1 MKMKKKM
8 LCLGMVL
15 VLGMMILSGC
25 KIRNYN
31 SKLIDINNGEDGIT
45 LGYANFVFKYNQARY
60 DTQYGDS
67 YGAKLWTED
76 MTGMGQTFADQ
87 VKDNIVETL
96 ETQYVI
102 KKHADEY
109 TPQEVTNL
117 ATLIARIIDF
127 KSHYTCKHSLGV
139 AKRAEAMAIHFN
151 YDQEKT
157 IRYYLAGALHDVG
170 KLMIHNS
177 ILKKPGRL
185 TDEEYLV
192 MKNHAHYTYEILKNL
207 KGMQDI
213 TTWASHH
220 HEKLNG
226 EGYPFGLTAK
236 ELSQEERT
244 MTCVDIYQAL
254 AEERPYKKGFPHN
267 QVMQMMYEMARKG
280 ELDETIVDEVH
291 AVFRFYHL
299 EDQVSVTEILVSQ

>member
-45 LGYANFVFKYNQARY
+45 LGYANFIFKYNQARY

-109 TPQEVTNL
+109 KVEITDEDKTK
-117 ATLIARIIDF
+117 IDDTTKKF
-127 KSHYTCKHSLGV
+127 MEENSSSALN
-139 AKRAEAMAIHFN
+139 AM
-151 YDQEKT
+151 
-157 IRYYLAGALHDVG
+157 GADEDVV
-170 KLMIHNS
+170 KQM
-177 ILKKPGRL
+177 L
-185 TDEEYLV
+185 TDMVYVSKMEKAMTDRGRADGAITDANSSSTYINNLV
-192 MKNHAHYTYEILKNL
+192 ENWKSSYEFSVDDDLLKQL
-207 KGMQDI
+207 KVDDLFVADKAKTSN
-213 TTWASHH
+213 TTNSTQG
-220 HEKLNG
+220 K
-226 EGYPFGLTAK
+226 
-236 ELSQEERT
+236 
-244 MTCVDIYQAL
+244 
-254 AEERPYKKGFPHN
+254 
-267 QVMQMMYEMARKG
+267 
-280 ELDETIVDEVH
+280 
-291 AVFRFYHL
+291 
-299 EDQVSVTEILVSQ
+299 

>member
-8 LCLGMVL
+8 LCLGMIL

-25 KIRNYN
+25 KIRNYS

-109 TPQEVTNL
+109 KVEITDEDKTK
-117 ATLIARIIDF
+117 IDDTTKKF
-127 KSHYTCKHSLGV
+127 MEENSSSALN
-139 AKRAEAMAIHFN
+139 AM
-151 YDQEKT
+151 
-157 IRYYLAGALHDVG
+157 GADEDVV
-170 KLMIHNS
+170 KQM
-177 ILKKPGRL
+177 L
-185 TDEEYLV
+185 TDMVYVSKMEKAMTDRGRADGAITDANSSSTYINNLV
-192 MKNHAHYTYEILKNL
+192 ENWKSSYEFSVDDDLLKQL
-207 KGMQDI
+207 KVDDLFVADKAKTGN
-213 TTWASHH
+213 TTNSTQG
-220 HEKLNG
+220 K
-226 EGYPFGLTAK
+226 
-236 ELSQEERT
+236 
-244 MTCVDIYQAL
+244 
-254 AEERPYKKGFPHN
+254 
-267 QVMQMMYEMARKG
+267 
-280 ELDETIVDEVH
+280 
-291 AVFRFYHL
+291 
-299 EDQVSVTEILVSQ
+299 

>member
-109 TPQEVTNL
+109 KVEITDEDKNKIDDTTKKFMEENSSS
-117 ATLIARIIDF
+117 TLN
-127 KSHYTCKHSLGV
+127 
-139 AKRAEAMAIHFN
+139 AM
-151 YDQEKT
+151 
-157 IRYYLAGALHDVG
+157 GADEDVV
-170 KLMIHNS
+170 KQM
-177 ILKKPGRL
+177 L
-185 TDEEYLV
+185 TDMVYVFKMEKAITDRGRADGAITDANSSSTYINNLV
-192 MKNHAHYTYEILKNL
+192 ENWKSSYEFTVDDDLLKQL
-207 KGMQDI
+207 KVDDLFVQDKAKTSN
-213 TTWASHH
+213 TTNSTQG
-220 HEKLNG
+220 K
-226 EGYPFGLTAK
+226 
-236 ELSQEERT
+236 
-244 MTCVDIYQAL
+244 
-254 AEERPYKKGFPHN
+254 
-267 QVMQMMYEMARKG
+267 
-280 ELDETIVDEVH
+280 
-291 AVFRFYHL
+291 
-299 EDQVSVTEILVSQ
+299 

>member
-1 MKMKKKM
+1 
-8 LCLGMVL
+8 MVL

-109 TPQEVTNL
+109 KVEITDEDKNKIDDTTKKFMEENSSS
-117 ATLIARIIDF
+117 TLN
-127 KSHYTCKHSLGV
+127 
-139 AKRAEAMAIHFN
+139 AM
-151 YDQEKT
+151 
-157 IRYYLAGALHDVG
+157 GADEDVV
-170 KLMIHNS
+170 KQM
-177 ILKKPGRL
+177 L
-185 TDEEYLV
+185 TDMVYVFKMEKAITDRGRADGAITDANSSSTYINNLV
-192 MKNHAHYTYEILKNL
+192 ENWKSSYEFTVDDDLLKQL
-207 KGMQDI
+207 KVDDLFVQDKAKTSN
-213 TTWASHH
+213 TTNSTQG
-220 HEKLNG
+220 K
-226 EGYPFGLTAK
+226 
-236 ELSQEERT
+236 
-244 MTCVDIYQAL
+244 
-254 AEERPYKKGFPHN
+254 
-267 QVMQMMYEMARKG
+267 
-280 ELDETIVDEVH
+280 
-291 AVFRFYHL
+291 
-299 EDQVSVTEILVSQ
+299 

>member
-8 LCLGMVL
+8 LCLGMIL

-25 KIRNYN
+25 KIRNYS

-109 TPQEVTNL
+109 NVEITDEDKTK
-117 ATLIARIIDF
+117 IDDTTKKF
-127 KSHYTCKHSLGV
+127 MEENSSSALN
-139 AKRAEAMAIHFN
+139 AM
-151 YDQEKT
+151 
-157 IRYYLAGALHDVG
+157 GADEDVV
-170 KLMIHNS
+170 KQM
-177 ILKKPGRL
+177 L
-185 TDEEYLV
+185 TDMVYVSKMEKAMTDRGRADGAITDANSSSTYINNLV
-192 MKNHAHYTYEILKNL
+192 ENWKSSYEFSVDDDLLKQL
-207 KGMQDI
+207 KVDDLFVADKAKTSN
-213 TTWASHH
+213 TTNSTQG
-220 HEKLNG
+220 K
-226 EGYPFGLTAK
+226 
-236 ELSQEERT
+236 
-244 MTCVDIYQAL
+244 
-254 AEERPYKKGFPHN
+254 
-267 QVMQMMYEMARKG
+267 
-280 ELDETIVDEVH
+280 
-291 AVFRFYHL
+291 
-299 EDQVSVTEILVSQ
+299 

>member
-109 TPQEVTNL
+109 KVEITDEDKTKIDDTTKKFMEENSSS
-117 ATLIARIIDF
+117 TLN
-127 KSHYTCKHSLGV
+127 
-139 AKRAEAMAIHFN
+139 AM
-151 YDQEKT
+151 
-157 IRYYLAGALHDVG
+157 GADEDVV
-170 KLMIHNS
+170 KQM
-177 ILKKPGRL
+177 L
-185 TDEEYLV
+185 TDMVYVFKMEKAMTDRGRADGAITDANSSSTYINNLV
-192 MKNHAHYTYEILKNL
+192 ENWKSSYEFTVDDDLLKQL
-207 KGMQDI
+207 KVDDLFVADKAKTSN
-213 TTWASHH
+213 TTNSTQG
-220 HEKLNG
+220 K
-226 EGYPFGLTAK
+226 
-236 ELSQEERT
+236 
-244 MTCVDIYQAL
+244 
-254 AEERPYKKGFPHN
+254 
-267 QVMQMMYEMARKG
+267 
-280 ELDETIVDEVH
+280 
-291 AVFRFYHL
+291 
-299 EDQVSVTEILVSQ
+299 

>member
-8 LCLGMVL
+8 LCLGVIL

-25 KIRNYN
+25 KIRNYS

-109 TPQEVTNL
+109 NVEITDEDKTK
-117 ATLIARIIDF
+117 IDDTTKKF
-127 KSHYTCKHSLGV
+127 MEENSSSALN
-139 AKRAEAMAIHFN
+139 AM
-151 YDQEKT
+151 
-157 IRYYLAGALHDVG
+157 GADEDVV
-170 KLMIHNS
+170 KQM
-177 ILKKPGRL
+177 L
-185 TDEEYLV
+185 TDMVYVSKMEKAMTDRGRADGAITDANSSSTYINNLV
-192 MKNHAHYTYEILKNL
+192 ENWKSSYEFSVDDDLLKQL
-207 KGMQDI
+207 KVDDLFVADKAKTGN
-213 TTWASHH
+213 TTNSTQG
-220 HEKLNG
+220 K
-226 EGYPFGLTAK
+226 
-236 ELSQEERT
+236 
-244 MTCVDIYQAL
+244 
-254 AEERPYKKGFPHN
+254 
-267 QVMQMMYEMARKG
+267 
-280 ELDETIVDEVH
+280 
-291 AVFRFYHL
+291 
-299 EDQVSVTEILVSQ
+299 

>member
-1 MKMKKKM
+1 MKKKM

-45 LGYANFVFKYNQARY
+45 LGYANFIFKYNQARY

-109 TPQEVTNL
+109 KVEITDEDKTKIDDTTKKFMEENSSS
-117 ATLIARIIDF
+117 TLN
-127 KSHYTCKHSLGV
+127 
-139 AKRAEAMAIHFN
+139 AM
-151 YDQEKT
+151 
-157 IRYYLAGALHDVG
+157 GADEDVV
-170 KLMIHNS
+170 KQM
-177 ILKKPGRL
+177 L
-185 TDEEYLV
+185 TDMVYVFKMEKAMTDRGRADGAITDANSSSTYINNLV
-192 MKNHAHYTYEILKNL
+192 ENWKSSYEFTVDDDLLKQL
-207 KGMQDI
+207 KVDDLFVQDKAKTSN
-213 TTWASHH
+213 TTNSTQG
-220 HEKLNG
+220 K
-226 EGYPFGLTAK
+226 
-236 ELSQEERT
+236 
-244 MTCVDIYQAL
+244 
-254 AEERPYKKGFPHN
+254 
-267 QVMQMMYEMARKG
+267 
-280 ELDETIVDEVH
+280 
-291 AVFRFYHL
+291 
-299 EDQVSVTEILVSQ
+299 

>member
-109 TPQEVTNL
+109 KVEITDEDKTKIDDTTKKFMEENSSS
-117 ATLIARIIDF
+117 TLN
-127 KSHYTCKHSLGV
+127 
-139 AKRAEAMAIHFN
+139 AM
-151 YDQEKT
+151 
-157 IRYYLAGALHDVG
+157 GADEDVV
-170 KLMIHNS
+170 KQM
-177 ILKKPGRL
+177 L
-185 TDEEYLV
+185 TDMVYVFKMEKAITDRGRADGAITDANSSSTYINNLV
-192 MKNHAHYTYEILKNL
+192 ENWKSSYEFTVDDDLLKQL
-207 KGMQDI
+207 KVDDLFVQDKAKTSN
-213 TTWASHH
+213 TTNSTQG
-220 HEKLNG
+220 K
-226 EGYPFGLTAK
+226 
-236 ELSQEERT
+236 
-244 MTCVDIYQAL
+244 
-254 AEERPYKKGFPHN
+254 
-267 QVMQMMYEMARKG
+267 
-280 ELDETIVDEVH
+280 
-291 AVFRFYHL
+291 
-299 EDQVSVTEILVSQ
+299 

>member
-8 LCLGMVL
+8 LCLGMIL

-25 KIRNYN
+25 KIRNYS

-109 TPQEVTNL
+109 KVEITDEDKTK
-117 ATLIARIIDF
+117 IDDTTKKF
-127 KSHYTCKHSLGV
+127 MEENSSSALN
-139 AKRAEAMAIHFN
+139 AM
-151 YDQEKT
+151 
-157 IRYYLAGALHDVG
+157 GADEDVV
-170 KLMIHNS
+170 KQM
-177 ILKKPGRL
+177 L
-185 TDEEYLV
+185 TDMVYVFKMEKAMTDRGRADGAITDANSSSTYINNLV
-192 MKNHAHYTYEILKNL
+192 ENWRSSYEFSVDDDLLKQL
-207 KGMQDI
+207 KVDDLFVADKAKTGN
-213 TTWASHH
+213 TTNSTQG
-220 HEKLNG
+220 K
-226 EGYPFGLTAK
+226 
-236 ELSQEERT
+236 
-244 MTCVDIYQAL
+244 
-254 AEERPYKKGFPHN
+254 
-267 QVMQMMYEMARKG
+267 
-280 ELDETIVDEVH
+280 
-291 AVFRFYHL
+291 
-299 EDQVSVTEILVSQ
+299 

>member
-109 TPQEVTNL
+109 KVEITDEDKTKIDDTTKKFMEENSSSTLNAMGADEDVVKQMLTDMVYVFKMEKAMTDRGRADGAITDANSSSTYINNL
-117 ATLIARIIDF
+117 VENW
-127 KSHYTCKHSLGV
+127 KSSYEFTVDDDLLKQLKV
-139 AKRAEAMAIHFN
+139 DDLFV
-151 YDQEKT
+151 QEKAKT
-157 IRYYLAGALHDVG
+157 SNTTNSTQG
-170 KLMIHNS
+170 K
-177 ILKKPGRL
+177 
-185 TDEEYLV
+185 
-192 MKNHAHYTYEILKNL
+192 
-207 KGMQDI
+207 
-213 TTWASHH
+213 
-220 HEKLNG
+220 
-226 EGYPFGLTAK
+226 
-236 ELSQEERT
+236 
-244 MTCVDIYQAL
+244 
-254 AEERPYKKGFPHN
+254 
-267 QVMQMMYEMARKG
+267 
-280 ELDETIVDEVH
+280 
-291 AVFRFYHL
+291 
-299 EDQVSVTEILVSQ
+299 

>member
-8 LCLGMVL
+8 LCLGMIL

-109 TPQEVTNL
+109 KVEITDEDKTK
-117 ATLIARIIDF
+117 IDDTTKKF
-127 KSHYTCKHSLGV
+127 MEENSSSALN
-139 AKRAEAMAIHFN
+139 AM
-151 YDQEKT
+151 
-157 IRYYLAGALHDVG
+157 GADEDVV
-170 KLMIHNS
+170 KQM
-177 ILKKPGRL
+177 L
-185 TDEEYLV
+185 TDMVYVFKMEKAMTDSGRADGAITDANSSSTYINNLV
-192 MKNHAHYTYEILKNL
+192 ENWKSSYEFSVDDDLLKQL
-207 KGMQDI
+207 KVDDLFVADKAKTSN
-213 TTWASHH
+213 TTNSTQG
-220 HEKLNG
+220 K
-226 EGYPFGLTAK
+226 
-236 ELSQEERT
+236 
-244 MTCVDIYQAL
+244 
-254 AEERPYKKGFPHN
+254 
-267 QVMQMMYEMARKG
+267 
-280 ELDETIVDEVH
+280 
-291 AVFRFYHL
+291 
-299 EDQVSVTEILVSQ
+299 

>member
-25 KIRNYN
+25 KIRNYS

-109 TPQEVTNL
+109 KVEITDEDKTKIDDTTKKFMEENSSS
-117 ATLIARIIDF
+117 TLN
-127 KSHYTCKHSLGV
+127 
-139 AKRAEAMAIHFN
+139 AM
-151 YDQEKT
+151 
-157 IRYYLAGALHDVG
+157 GADEDVV
-170 KLMIHNS
+170 KQM
-177 ILKKPGRL
+177 L
-185 TDEEYLV
+185 TDMVYVFKMEKAITDRGRADGAITDANSSSTYINNLV
-192 MKNHAHYTYEILKNL
+192 ENWKSSYEFTVDDDLLKQL
-207 KGMQDI
+207 KVDDLFVQDKAKTSN
-213 TTWASHH
+213 TTNSTQG
-220 HEKLNG
+220 K
-226 EGYPFGLTAK
+226 
-236 ELSQEERT
+236 
-244 MTCVDIYQAL
+244 
-254 AEERPYKKGFPHN
+254 
-267 QVMQMMYEMARKG
+267 
-280 ELDETIVDEVH
+280 
-291 AVFRFYHL
+291 
-299 EDQVSVTEILVSQ
+299 

>member
-8 LCLGMVL
+8 LCLGMIL

-25 KIRNYN
+25 KIRNYS

-109 TPQEVTNL
+109 NVEITDEDKTK
-117 ATLIARIIDF
+117 IDDTTKKF
-127 KSHYTCKHSLGV
+127 MEENSSSALN
-139 AKRAEAMAIHFN
+139 AM
-151 YDQEKT
+151 
-157 IRYYLAGALHDVG
+157 GADEDVV
-170 KLMIHNS
+170 KQM
-177 ILKKPGRL
+177 L
-185 TDEEYLV
+185 TDMVYVSKMEKAMTDRGRADGAITDANSSSTYINNLV
-192 MKNHAHYTYEILKNL
+192 ENWKSSYEFSVDDDLLKQL
-207 KGMQDI
+207 KVDDLFVADKTKTSN
-213 TTWASHH
+213 TTNSTQG
-220 HEKLNG
+220 K
-226 EGYPFGLTAK
+226 
-236 ELSQEERT
+236 
-244 MTCVDIYQAL
+244 
-254 AEERPYKKGFPHN
+254 
-267 QVMQMMYEMARKG
+267 
-280 ELDETIVDEVH
+280 
-291 AVFRFYHL
+291 
-299 EDQVSVTEILVSQ
+299 

>member
-8 LCLGMVL
+8 LCLGMIL

-25 KIRNYN
+25 KIRNYS

-109 TPQEVTNL
+109 NVEITDEDKTK
-117 ATLIARIIDF
+117 IDDTTKKF
-127 KSHYTCKHSLGV
+127 MEENSSSALN
-139 AKRAEAMAIHFN
+139 AM
-151 YDQEKT
+151 
-157 IRYYLAGALHDVG
+157 GADEDVV
-170 KLMIHNS
+170 KQM
-177 ILKKPGRL
+177 L
-185 TDEEYLV
+185 TDMVYVFKMEKAMTDRGSADGAITDANSSSTYINNLV
-192 MKNHAHYTYEILKNL
+192 ENWKSSYEFSVDDDLLKQL
-207 KGMQDI
+207 KVDDLFVADKAKTSN
-213 TTWASHH
+213 TTNSTQG
-220 HEKLNG
+220 K
-226 EGYPFGLTAK
+226 
-236 ELSQEERT
+236 
-244 MTCVDIYQAL
+244 
-254 AEERPYKKGFPHN
+254 
-267 QVMQMMYEMARKG
+267 
-280 ELDETIVDEVH
+280 
-291 AVFRFYHL
+291 
-299 EDQVSVTEILVSQ
+299 

>member
-45 LGYANFVFKYNQARY
+45 LGYANFIFKYNQARY

-109 TPQEVTNL
+109 KVEITDEDKTKIDDTTKKFMEENSSS
-117 ATLIARIIDF
+117 TLN
-127 KSHYTCKHSLGV
+127 
-139 AKRAEAMAIHFN
+139 AM
-151 YDQEKT
+151 
-157 IRYYLAGALHDVG
+157 GADEDVV
-170 KLMIHNS
+170 KQM
-177 ILKKPGRL
+177 L
-185 TDEEYLV
+185 TDMVYVFKMEKAITDRGRADGAITDANSSSTYINNLV
-192 MKNHAHYTYEILKNL
+192 ENWKSSYEFTVDDDLLKQL
-207 KGMQDI
+207 KVDDLFVQDKAKTSN
-213 TTWASHH
+213 TTNSTQG
-220 HEKLNG
+220 K
-226 EGYPFGLTAK
+226 
-236 ELSQEERT
+236 
-244 MTCVDIYQAL
+244 
-254 AEERPYKKGFPHN
+254 
-267 QVMQMMYEMARKG
+267 
-280 ELDETIVDEVH
+280 
-291 AVFRFYHL
+291 
-299 EDQVSVTEILVSQ
+299 